1 MYIKGLKYLR
11 GCKYFMGLIYGY
23 KDKMY
28 GCMDICIYEYIWIH
42 GYMNIYIYNSGVSC
56 ISGEASISA
65 VLSISWVSHIWRFEY
80 IDRWIHG
87 YVDI

>member
-1 MYIKGLKYLR
+1 MDVWIYVYMNIYL
-11 GCKYFMGLIYGY
+11 
-23 KDKMY
+23 DTW
-28 GCMDICIYEYIWIH
+28 IYEYI
-42 GYMNIYIYNSGVSC
+42 YMNNSGVSC

>member
-42 GYMNIYIYNSGVSC
+42 GYMNIYIYIILACPVYQGKQVS
-56 ISGEASISA
+56 
-65 VLSISWVSHIWRFEY
+65 RQF
-80 IDRWIHG
+80 
-87 YVDI
+87 